1 MRFIPVDTS
10 AMTFVAMGGAKPK
23 IKDPRTGEVRVTED
37 GRTLY
42 TVVLM
47 AIRDDEG
54 EQVKV
59 TVAAAEPPV
68 FRAGMPVRVEGL
80 EAFGWETKDPRTGE
94 LRHGIAFRAAS
105 VTPLAASVK
114 GAA

>member
-47 AIRDDEG
+47 AIRDD
-54 EQVKV
+54 
-59 TVAAAEPPV
+59 
-68 FRAGMPVRVEGL
+68 
-80 EAFGWETKDPRTGE
+80 
-94 LRHGIAFRAAS
+94 
-105 VTPLAASVK
+105 
-114 GAA
+114 